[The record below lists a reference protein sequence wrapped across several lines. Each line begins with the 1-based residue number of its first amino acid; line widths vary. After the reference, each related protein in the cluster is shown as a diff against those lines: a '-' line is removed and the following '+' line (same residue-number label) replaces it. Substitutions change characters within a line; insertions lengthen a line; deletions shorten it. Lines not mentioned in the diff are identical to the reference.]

1 VIGRSGEFFKIRRK
15 FLLLVVPFLIFLT
28 PLLSQAAVVS
38 PKLQSLLN
46 TLPDQAE
53 ISVIVTLSEKA
64 DIHLI
69 KDMDKRLR
77 RSKIIT
83 TLKSKADITQR
94 PLRDFLEI
102 RKARKIKS
110 LWLING
116 MAITASASV
125 IRDLAG
131 FPEVEKI
138 RADEKI
144 QAPKPIYELAAA
156 PEWNLAA
163 IGAPEL
169 WALGYTGQGVVV
181 ANMDTGVDIDHPDL
195 QTRWRGGMNS
205 WYDPNGEH
213 DTPHDADGHGTATMG
228 VMVGG
233 DAGGTAIGVAPG
245 AMWIAV
251 KIFNDLGQAPL
262 SAVHQGFQW
271 LLDPDGDPGT
281 DDAPDVV
288 NNSWGDDNV
297 NGCSLEFEPDIQALK
312 AAGIAVVF
320 AGGNSGPNPSTS
332 ISPANNPDG
341 FAVGAVGQSLA
352 IPTFSSRGPSAC
364 DGRIYPELAAPGVII
379 RTTDLSF
386 GGSPFY
392 TFVSGTSIA
401 TPHVAGAIAL
411 LRNAFPELT
420 VPEMELALK
429 QAAFDLGSLGPDN
442 DSGYG
447 FLDVKM
453 AYDLLLNPVPNI
465 SAFPLSHQFSA
476 TKEGSLSSPI
486 IFTIDNKGLQPLVI
500 GSVSMTGQHSSE
512 FIVQTDSCTN
522 QTLLPTQN
530 CSVQV
535 ALSPTSGGAK
545 NANLSIPSNDPDA
558 NPLNVALSGTGIE
571 QYLLSVATAGSG
583 AGKVTSTKAE
593 IDCGSDCQELLN
605 PRTWMT
611 LKATPDPDSAVGNWS
626 GCAYSFG
633 TTCRVSMDSDKNVTA
648 TFAGPSLTVT
658 SPNGGEE
665 WKLGAFKK
673 ITWAYTGNPGAY
685 VRIELLKNDI
695 LHSTIASTVGK
706 GSIEKGTRYWRIP
719 KDLPAGGDYKIQI
732 TSTTNSAHTDTSDNN
747 FTVTP

>member
-1 VIGRSGEFFKIRRK
+1 MKKRTFSVLVA
-15 FLLLVVPFLIFLT
+15 FLLAFITGVD
-28 PLLSQAAVVS
+28 S
-38 PKLQSLLN
+38 PASEIHPQLQSLLN
-46 TLPDQAE
+46 TLTDQAE
-53 ISVIVTLSEKA
+53 ISVIATLSDKA

-83 TLKSKADITQR
+83 TLKNKADITQR
-94 PLRDFLEI
+94 PLRVFLET
-102 RKARKIKS
+102 RRAKKIKS

-116 MAITASASV
+116 MAITASVSV
-125 IRDLAG
+125 IRDLAS

-138 RADEKI
+138 RIDEKI
-144 QAPKPIYELAAA
+144 QAPQPIYELAAA

-163 IGAPEL
+163 IRAPEL

-245 AMWIAV
+245 ATWIAV

-352 IPTFSSRGPSAC
+352 IPSFSSRGPSAC
-364 DGRIYPELAAPGVII
+364 DGRIYPELVAPGVII

-392 TFVSGTSIA
+392 AFVSGTSIA
-401 TPHVAGAIAL
+401 TPHVVGAIAL
-411 LRNAFPELT
+411 LRNAFPQRT

-429 QAAFDLGSLGPDN
+429 QSAFDLGSLGPDN

-447 FLDVKM
+447 FLDAKK
-453 AYDLLLNPVPNI
+453 AYDLILNPVPNI

-500 GSVSMTGQHSSE
+500 ASVSVTGQHASE

-535 ALSPTSGGAK
+535 ALSPASGGTK
-545 NANLSIPSNDPDA
+545 NANLFISSNDPDA
-558 NPLNVALSGTGIE
+558 NPLDVALSGTGIE

-593 IDCGSDCQELLN
+593 IDCGSDCQELLS

-611 LKATPDPDSAVGNWS
+611 LKATPDPESAVGNWS
-626 GCAYSFG
+626 GCAFSFG
-633 TTCRVSMDSDKNVTA
+633 TTCRVTMDSDKNITA
-648 TFAGPSLTVT
+648 TFVGPSLTVT
-658 SPNGGEE
+658 SPNGGET
-665 WKLGAFKK
+665 WKAGTFKK
-673 ITWAYTGNPGAY
+673 ITWNYTGNPGAY
-685 VRIELLKNDI
+685 VRIELLKNDS
-695 LHSTIASTVGK
+695 LYSTIAVKAGK
-706 GSIEKGTRYWRIP
+706 GFNGKGTRYWRIP
-719 KDLPAGGDYKIQI
+719 TDLPVGSDYKIQI
-732 TSTTNSAHTDTSDNN
+732 TSTTNSAHTDTSNAP
-747 FTVTP
+747 FALTR